1 MRISDWSSDVCS
13 SDLQKLAEGKEY
25 RQRQLLEKGGVSKQ
39 DYDAILAEVNS
50 LKAETQLIRAQIEQ
64 TEIRAPFSGKIG
76 LREISLGDYVDPS
89 TVITSLV
96 DNNPAKIVF
105 SAPEQYAGNIPDNA
119 TINFTVKGIDKTF
132 SGKVYARSANINIG
146 TRTLELKAM
155 VPNDDDKLI
164 PGSFAEVELVLE
176 QTDNALLI
184 PTEAVIPVMQGQKT
198 YVFRNGVAEE
208 SMVETGIR
216 NDSLVH
222 ITSGLKAGDT
232 IITTGIITLTP
243 GVTGELKNKQIGR
256 TSCRER
262 VW

>member
-1 MRISDWSSDVCS
+1 M
-13 SDLQKLAEGKEY
+13 QKLAEEKEY

-119 TINFTVKGIDKTF
+119 NRKSTSVN
-132 SGKVYARSANINIG
+132 SSHYCA
-146 TRTLELKAM
+146 
-155 VPNDDDKLI
+155 P
-164 PGSFAEVELVLE
+164 
-176 QTDNALLI
+176 LL
-184 PTEAVIPVMQGQKT
+184 P
-198 YVFRNGVAEE
+198 
-208 SMVETGIR
+208 
-216 NDSLVH
+216 
-222 ITSGLKAGDT
+222 
-232 IITTGIITLTP
+232 
-243 GVTGELKNKQIGR
+243 
-256 TSCRER
+256 
-262 VW
+262 